1 MEKFNTKAVSE
12 VIEILKHTDK
22 KIVEKIPQKLIDF
35 LFENEDKDYRPNI
48 DFNDE
53 NWEKNI
59 EEDTQAILALLYRDY
74 IVSEEEKE
82 ESQKQEAELREKY
95 NPDNIFKKKS
105 SEENIQ
111 INNVQLV
118 EIKETSWFKKVI
130 NKILRFFGRK
140 K

>member
-1 MEKFNTKAVSE
+1 MHKKFSFK
-12 VIEILKHTDK
+12 
-22 KIVEKIPQKLIDF
+22 
-35 LFENEDKDYRPNI
+35 
-48 DFNDE
+48 
-53 NWEKNI
+53 
-59 EEDTQAILALLYRDY
+59 
-74 IVSEEEKE
+74 EEKE
-82 ESQKQEAELREKY
+82 ESQKQEKELREKY